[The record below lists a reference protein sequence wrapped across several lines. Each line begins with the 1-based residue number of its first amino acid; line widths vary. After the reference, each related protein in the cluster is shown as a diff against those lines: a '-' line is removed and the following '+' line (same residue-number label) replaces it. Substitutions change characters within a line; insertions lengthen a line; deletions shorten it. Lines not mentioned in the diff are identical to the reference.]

1 MTVHR
6 ALAILLL
13 RNNMYSDDPKLRPGR
28 YLIMPRFNR
37 PTIITSREG
46 HPIIIWA
53 FCDDPDRGRFYMWL
67 TLNTLGN
74 RCLGPDFQSLE
85 MYARQNAYL
94 RRYN

>member
-37 PTIITSREG
+37 PTIISSREG

-53 FCDDPDRGRFYMWL
+53 FCDDPGRGRFYMWL
-67 TLNTLGN
+67 RSGSPNNGG
-74 RCLGPDFQSLE
+74 LGPDFQSRE

-94 RRYN
+94 RRYD